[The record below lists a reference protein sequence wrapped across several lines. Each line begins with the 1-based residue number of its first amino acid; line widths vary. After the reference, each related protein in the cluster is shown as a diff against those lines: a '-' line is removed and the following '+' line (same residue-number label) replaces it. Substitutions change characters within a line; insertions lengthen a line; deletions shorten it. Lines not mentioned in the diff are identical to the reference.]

1 MGVRAKESCITG
13 QEGERLGAANPKG
26 TWKGETMPKM
36 RGTEYRDWAGIEDD
50 TEDGDEQVNDKV
62 DDKDKEKTE
71 FSSDERDSSFR
82 AANQHI
88 VKFTDELRSINEQAA
103 LNFDRRKNPAEF
115 DMSERK
121 KMVEA
126 VEQAFNQTGW
136 NSTFERRTAA
146 DDIAQNM
153 FQPMY
158 PRVEIAEAA
167 VQHKLPEE
175 FLEEL
180 KQEKLDHFDMKDDG
194 TLQIIVNDA
203 EAAKRLVEK
212 SDGVFHIASTRQLDY
227 HRDRFA
233 DALYNSDKHED
244 ANDLMGKSLDDAV
257 RYHSGDVS
265 GVRRWDEAAEERN
278 DFWGPD
284 EEESDQRQAEGG
296 AMDSS
301 EPGYREMLAFR
312 NLENMNEYRMD
323 HTIRDIL
330 NEKLH
335 HSEEYIADLQSS
347 QHPDAE
353 AVLHVKEALHEMTYD
368 GIKEAVDNGNAENFA
383 MILRNIEESDNKLA
397 LEMRETNGF
406 VKGGEYVPPRL
417 AQEFTSP
424 EMAKEYVEEV
434 WDKVNEYR
442 EEMPDLHYG
451 IAKRLLGD
459 LDSRAGMV
467 EQAENPVLSPETA
480 EDYRA
485 IQQTAEAL
493 DYLMR
498 PHDTEFWKMCDLD
511 DDQLKSKIE
520 LQAEVKIQEGFRD
533 HQNTADSVETRR
545 QQMIGLSAMKED
557 AMEDL
562 AHAVKERDHT
572 LFRETKDRIE
582 ADAGE
587 YTEMFGNGNG
597 EVWVGAKPEH
607 PAWFTEIEAVDFEEK
622 KQLYLKEGT
631 EFADRFERAVESAAS
646 DNDAAKYMAEQLLPY
661 YRTMLEQTVEYRDTQ
676 ASDENLYYT
685 GHVARTMT
693 SLLRENKTEQ

>member
-1 MGVRAKESCITG
+1 MINESP
-13 QEGERLGAANPKG
+13 EVKR
-26 TWKGETMPKM
+26 KGEAMPK
-36 RGTEYRDWAGIEDD
+36 RNDTEYRSRAGVEDEA
-50 TEDGDEQVNDKV
+50 EDRADDRADDKVDDKV
-62 DDKDKEKTE
+62 DDKDKEKAE
-71 FSSDERDSSFR
+71 FSSDDRDSSFR

-88 VKFTDELRSINEQAA
+88 VKFTDELRSVNEKAA
-103 LNFDRRKNPAEF
+103 LSFDRRKNPAEF

-121 KMVEA
+121 EMVEA
-126 VEQAFNQTGW
+126 VEQAFNQTDW
-136 NSTFERRTAA
+136 NSASERRTAA

-158 PRVEIAEAA
+158 PRVEMAEAA
-167 VQHKLPEE
+167 VQHKLPDA

-180 KQEKLDHFDMKDDG
+180 KQEKIDHFNLKDDG
-194 TLQIIVNDA
+194 TLQLIVNDA

-227 HRDRFA
+227 HRDQFA
-233 DALYNSDKHED
+233 DALYNSEKHEEG
-244 ANDLMGKSLDDAV
+244 ARDLMGKSLDDAV

-265 GVRRWDEAAEERN
+265 GVRRWDEPAEERN

-284 EEESDQRQAEGG
+284 EEESDERQVKGTTEG
-296 AMDSS
+296 ATEAAALDPS

-312 NLENMNEYRMD
+312 NLENMNEHQMD
-323 HTIRDIL
+323 YTIRDIL

-335 HSEEYIADLQSS
+335 HSEEYIADLQSD
-347 QHPDAE
+347 QHPDTE
-353 AVLHVKEALHEMTYD
+353 AVLHVKNALHEMTYD

-383 MILRNIEESDNKLA
+383 MILRNIEESDNTLA

-406 VKGGEYVPPRL
+406 VKGEEYVPPRL
-417 AQEFTSP
+417 EPEFSNP
-424 EMAKEYVEEV
+424 EMAKEYVEAV

-459 LDSRAGMV
+459 LDSRAEMV
-467 EQAENPVLSPETA
+467 EQAESPGLSSETA

-485 IQQTAEAL
+485 MHQTAEAL
-493 DYLMR
+493 DYIMR

-520 LQAEVKIQEGFRD
+520 FQAGINLQEGFRD
-533 HQNTADSVETRR
+533 HQNTADSVERRR
-545 QQMIGLSAMKED
+545 QEYIGLNAMKDD

-562 AHAVKERDHT
+562 THAVKERDHT
-572 LFRETKDRIE
+572 LFQETKDRIE

-587 YTEMFGNGNG
+587 CIEMFSNGNG
-597 EVWVGAKPEH
+597 EVWVESKPED
-607 PAWFTEIEAVDFEEK
+607 PAWFTDIKAEDFEEK
-622 KQLYLKEGT
+622 KRLYLEEGT

-646 DNDAAKYMAEQLLPY
+646 DNGAATYMAEQLLSF
-661 YRTMLEQTVEYRDTQ
+661 YRKMLEQAGEYRDTQ
-676 ASDENLYYT
+676 TSDENLYYT
-685 GHVARTMT
+685 DHVARTMT
-693 SLLRENKTEQ
+693 SLLMENERDQ